1 MMRPTRNR
9 RLLLALI
16 FLLLGAA
23 PGWAE
28 RPMPPVGEVSIELTG
43 VAAGIGLSWG
53 HGVLRFQGRR
63 YPFRIEG
70 LSVGD
75 VGYAKVSAWG
85 RVYNLRNPYDL
96 SGTYGALG
104 AGVALPA
111 GVAGLTMQNQR
122 GVIIDLSARQ
132 EGVKLNLGPQGLTIK
147 MR

>member
-1 MMRPTRNR
+1 MMRPTGNSW
-9 RLLLALI
+9 LSLALI
-16 FLLLGAA
+16 FLLLSVAS
-23 PGWAE
+23 GWAE
-28 RPMPPVGEVSIELTG
+28 RPLTPVGEVSIELTG
-43 VAAGIGLSWG
+43 VAAGVGLSWG

-85 RVYNLRNPYDL
+85 KVYNLKNGYDL

-111 GVAGLTMQNQR
+111 GVAGLTMQNQEA
-122 GVIIDLSARQ
+122 SS
-132 EGVKLNLGPQGLTIK
+132 LTF
-147 MR
+147 RPDRRE